1 MLWLTCPNCGR
12 RPVDEFAFGGEVAA
26 VPESI
31 TDPDARD
38 VDLVWMLGNPDGPTT
53 ERWFH
58 VAGCGRWATIR
69 RDTSVDIELS

>member
-12 RPVDEFAFGGEVAA
+12 RPVHEFAFGGEVAA
-26 VPESI
+26 VPEEI

-38 VDLVWMLGNPDGPTT
+38 VDLVWMLGNPDGLTT

-58 VAGCGRWATIR
+58 VAGCGRWATIQ
-69 RDTSVDIELS
+69 RDTSTDVEVS